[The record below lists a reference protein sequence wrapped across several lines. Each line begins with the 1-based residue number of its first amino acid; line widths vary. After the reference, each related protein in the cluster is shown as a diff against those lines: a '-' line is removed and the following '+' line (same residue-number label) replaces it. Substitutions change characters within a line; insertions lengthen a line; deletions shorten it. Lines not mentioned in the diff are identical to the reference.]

1 MNHESLPD
9 HIKKDYDSAVKLGRN
24 RKWRVA
30 IATAAVL
37 GTLVAI
43 EARRRGNEAQISS
56 EPDQENS
63 IERIKSTFNRLKRAG
78 ENPSDT
84 FIELPEAS
92 EQNQLITRAAQA
104 MTREPNPLILPVPP
118 INRVREW
125 RFFGGISLLEVQFT
139 YAPDETN
146 PRSLWQHT
154 RLAIVGRNNSIR
166 ELHPLL
172 PQRPELVHEI
182 LKKFTLG
189 QAAVEAN
196 TRLIKQ

>member
-63 IERIKSTFNRLKRAG
+63 IERIKSTFNRLKRA
-78 ENPSDT
+78 
-84 FIELPEAS
+84 
-92 EQNQLITRAAQA
+92 
-104 MTREPNPLILPVPP
+104 
-118 INRVREW
+118 
-125 RFFGGISLLEVQFT
+125 
-139 YAPDETN
+139 
-146 PRSLWQHT
+146 
-154 RLAIVGRNNSIR
+154 
-166 ELHPLL
+166 
-172 PQRPELVHEI
+172 
-182 LKKFTLG
+182 
-189 QAAVEAN
+189 
-196 TRLIKQ
+196 